1 MGYRND
7 TSSRGTPIHDLH
19 SQIGTTGLR
28 CISLVHKHRRTK
40 EGGETTPLDVI
51 GKADKTPSQIAML
64 SIFYQTRH
72 EEMVSG
78 NTTSSNLIPESGIS
92 FCIVKSKG
100 VVIRDPI
107 KPLHRI
113 NALVLDIG
121 R

>member
-1 MGYRND
+1 M
-7 TSSRGTPIHDLH
+7 T
-19 SQIGTTGLR
+19 
-28 CISLVHKHRRTK
+28 CIPKLGPQVFVAYLLYISIEELKG
-40 EGGETTPLDVI
+40 GGETTPLDVI

-100 VVIRDPI
+100 VVIRAPI

-113 NALVLDIG
+113 NALFLDIG